1 MRPRHHRPPGNSTGQ
16 FVSIVQPKRGNVHI
30 TARIAAVSASL
41 ALAMAVTGA
50 TTARAHEAPSGW
62 MYPYECCSGYD
73 CRPVSSKWIKE
84 SGGSFI
90 IPTTG
95 EAVPYTDKRIRTSPD
110 GEFHW
115 CSVAGSDDGRT
126 ICLFVPQRMF

>member
-16 FVSIVQPKRGNVHI
+16 FVSIAQPERGSAHKA
-30 TARIAAVSASL
+30 ARFAAASAGVAL
-41 ALAMAVTGA
+41 ALTGA

-84 SGGSFI
+84 SGGAFI

-95 EAVPYTDKRIRTSPD
+95 EAVPYSDKRIRTSPD

-115 CSVAGSDDGRT
+115 CSVAGSDDGKT

>member
-1 MRPRHHRPPGNSTGQ
+1 MRPRHHRPPGNSAGN
-16 FVSIVQPKRGNVHI
+16 FLCIAQPERGSARMA
-30 TARIAAVSASL
+30 ARIAAASASL

-84 SGGSFI
+84 SAGAFI